1 MEALDWEALKGLTTT
16 VLLGITLIVV
26 IPVIYAIAIR
36 TGWQGIK
43 DTLKDALHVSVFL
56 FAVGCLWLA
65 LGGSTRG
72 MTVDLTW
79 IVLFSIFA
87 ILLLLRANCLLDCQ
101 AREHHR
107 VGNRPR

>member
-1 MEALDWEALKGLTTT
+1 VETLDWEALKGLTTT

-43 DTLKDALHVSVFL
+43 DTIKDALHVSLFL
-56 FAVGCLWLA
+56 FAVGCVWLA

-72 MTVDLTW
+72 MTVELTW

-87 ILLLLRANCLLDCQ
+87 ILLLLRAK
-101 AREHHR
+101 RFR
-107 VGNRPR
+107 

>member
-1 MEALDWEALKGLTTT
+1 VVETLDWEALKGLTTT

-26 IPVIYAIAIR
+26 IPVIYASAIR

-43 DTLKDALHVSVFL
+43 DTIKDTIKDALHVSLFL
-56 FAVGCLWLA
+56 FAVGCVWLA

-72 MTVDLTW
+72 MTVELTW

-87 ILLLLRANCLLDCQ
+87 ILLLLRAK
-101 AREHHR
+101 RFR
-107 VGNRPR
+107 